1 MCNRVAEVGSLTAD
15 AKMAK
20 KIPSAAYLLFLRKM
34 RRFLRASPNFSADT
48 VRASASPGYVFL
60 TQLELVMVV
69 MVVTKG
75 MSETLSVC
83 GIVCCCYLRDFFVT
97 PSQIIFLFFIG
108 SLYR

>member
-1 MCNRVAEVGSLTAD
+1 MGRRTPALPKVTLTT
-15 AKMAK
+15 
-20 KIPSAAYLLFLRKM
+20 IIII
-34 RRFLRASPNFSADT
+34 
-48 VRASASPGYVFL
+48 
-60 TQLELVMVV
+60 V

-108 SLYR
+108 SLYQ